1 MKQNFVWLLYIMFT
15 SMTRTCMIM
24 LHQGKE
30 QPTEIF
36 IFTICSVLKNIF
48 TCEKQTLP
56 WQLVLFLPV
65 QVIHWDKLL
74 QAVYKHGW
82 EWSGIVSGH
91 FQTIIKGKEQ
101 PTHVNQGAL
110 LRGLAWDVNNLV
122 KRYSR
127 DLILSSYCCQEAM
140 LLKFKATVRLS

>member
-1 MKQNFVWLLYIMFT
+1 
-15 SMTRTCMIM
+15 MTRTCMIM

-65 QVIHWDKLL
+65 QVIHWINYSKLSTNMAENDQEL
-74 QAVYKHGW
+74 
-82 EWSGIVSGH
+82 S
-91 FQTIIKGKEQ
+91 
-101 PTHVNQGAL
+101 
-110 LRGLAWDVNNLV
+110 LATSKPL
-122 KRYSR
+122 
-127 DLILSSYCCQEAM
+127 
-140 LLKFKATVRLS
+140 